1 MIRTHITSSLT
12 LSGIREEVFNFLN
25 ESANFYPVWRND
37 SDHSEGIS
45 VYYDSE
51 HTDLCCMVLVNNNYP
66 PDTVYQIGYLY
77 TVFFPYGT
85 NKALNL
91 SDNNPVPESD
101 AYTRCQIVETDAGF
115 GLFLNPN
122 ITDRKHRAFF
132 VTRNRGCSVNFA
144 YASTTTDRRA
154 FVFYGDSI
162 YIDMMNRLPEETVM
176 TCFAPLAGKSQ
187 DLSNNLLYF
196 TPFTSTPDYA
206 CIVNSDI
213 GRFITDGYF
222 AIPEMYEEVN

>member
-12 LSGIREEVFNFLN
+12 LSGIREEAFEFLEASSNF
-25 ESANFYPVWRND
+25 FPVWRND
-37 SDHSEGIS
+37 SDHSEGIA
-45 VYYDSE
+45 VYYDAA

-66 PDTVYQIGYLY
+66 SGYSVYQVGSLY

-85 NKALNL
+85 GKALNVC
-91 SDNNPVPESD
+91 DNNAVPESD
-101 AYTRCQIVETDAGF
+101 AYTRCQIVETGVGF

-122 ITDRKHRAFF
+122 ITDRKTRTFF
-132 VTRNRGCSVNFA
+132 VTKNRGCSVNFA
-144 YASTTTDRRA
+144 FANTPIDRRA
-154 FVFYGDSI
+154 FVFDGDST
-162 YIDMMNRLPEETVM
+162 YIEMMNRLPEETVM

-187 DLSNNLLYF
+187 DLSNNMLYY

-206 CIVNSDI
+206 CIVDSEI

-222 AIPEMYEEVN
+222 AIPEEV

>member
-12 LSGIREEVFNFLN
+12 LAGIREEAYEFLEASSNF
-25 ESANFYPVWRND
+25 FPVWRND
-37 SDHSEGIS
+37 SDHAEGIA
-45 VYYDSE
+45 VYYDAA
-51 HTDLCCMVLVNNNYP
+51 HTDLCCMVLVNSNYP

-101 AYTRCQIVETDAGF
+101 TYTRCQIVETGVGF
-115 GLFLNPN
+115 GIFLNPN
-122 ITDRKHRAFF
+122 IADRKHRAFF
-132 VTRNRGCSVNFA
+132 VTKNKGCSVNFA

-154 FVFYGDSI
+154 FAFYGDSTFI
-162 YIDMMNRLPEETVM
+162 EMMGRLPEETVM

-187 DLSNNLLYF
+187 VLSNNMLYY

-206 CIVNSDI
+206 CIVDSEI

-222 AIPEMYEEVN
+222 AIPEEV